1 VNLKPSAARRVAALL
16 ISGAMAAAMIASG
29 CSRKSAPAGFGEHGA
44 VPVLVAKAVE
54 TTVATRITAIGR
66 VEAYSTVDIKA
77 QVDAQ
82 VMQVHFKE
90 GQMVRKGDLLFT
102 LDRRPFE
109 AALRQVQANLAK
121 DKAQAAQASADEQRY
136 AYLLKQGV
144 GSQQQYDQA
153 HATAGAETASVAA
166 DEAAVQT
173 ARLNLAYTE
182 IRAPIDGRTGDLLVH
197 AGNLVKANADTAM
210 VVINQIQP
218 VYVDFSVPESQLA
231 DVRRYV
237 QERQLPVEV
246 SVPGQKKA
254 HEDGVLSFIDN
265 TVNQTTGTIMLKG
278 LFANKDS
285 QLWPGQFVNTALV
298 LNERP
303 NTIVIPAQAVQSGI
317 DGSYVFVVNPHMKA
331 ETRTVAVGT
340 STDGHTVVESGLKAG
355 ETVVTD
361 GQLRLVPGM
370 TVTIKQGLGAPGG
383 KAS

>member
-1 VNLKPSAARRVAALL
+1 VAPRLVALV
-16 ISGAMAAAMIASG
+16 IAGAVSAAMIGSG
-29 CSRKSAPAGFGEHGA
+29 CSRKSTQGGFGEHGA
-44 VPVLVAKAVE
+44 VPVLVAKAVQ
-54 TTVATRITAIGR
+54 TTVATRINAIGR
-66 VEAYSTVDIKA
+66 VEAYSTVNIKA

-82 VMQVHFKE
+82 IMQVHFKE
-90 GQMVRKGDLLFT
+90 GQMVKKGDLLFT
-102 LDRRPFE
+102 LDPRPFE
-109 AALRQVQANLAK
+109 AALRQAQANLAK
-121 DKAQAAQASADEQRY
+121 DKAQAAQATADEQRY

-153 HATAGAETASVAA
+153 HATAGAESAAVAA

-173 ARLNLAYTE
+173 ARLNLAYTQ

-218 VYVDFSVPESQLA
+218 VYVDFSVPEAQLA
-231 DVRRYV
+231 EVRRYV
-237 QERQLPVEV
+237 QERQLAVRV
-246 SVPGQKKA
+246 SVPGQQQSR
-254 HEDGVLSFIDN
+254 EDGVLSFIDN

-285 QLWPGQFVNTALV
+285 QLWPGQFVNATLI

-303 NTIVIPAQAVQSGI
+303 NTVVVPSQAVQTGI
-317 DGSYVFVVNPHMKA
+317 DGSYVFVVNTQMKA
-331 ETRTVAVGT
+331 ETRPVVTGASADGDTVI
-340 STDGHTVVESGLKAG
+340 ESGLKAG

-370 TVTIKQGLGAPGG
+370 AVSIKHGLGAPNGE
-383 KAS
+383 AS